1 MYKLEMKRLLRTRST
16 WILMAAALLVTLVLC
31 CVNIFGA
38 YYYSYDGKSYH
49 ALDATEMREIV
60 TESAEGEWTSERIRD
75 VFEQID
81 EVSANRRGIAV
92 EGETNDNY
100 EIVTGGNNSGAASIA
115 GYTNTFLR
123 SIPQV
128 FDVYMDEIRPD
139 MAAQYYTQRKAYIE
153 EVMTLNYGPAAAEA
167 ALRLDEDTTEP
178 FYYEFGFGTGSNIAS
193 TLPVCL
199 FAVAVACSVICAPVF
214 ASDYSTGADDIQ
226 RCARYGR
233 KRLGKSRLLAAM
245 TLSTVLY
252 VVCAGVFVALTL
264 AVFGDD
270 KTSAQLALDALVLG
284 NITMNGVLILTL
296 AAGLLSV
303 FATTAFTPWLS
314 ARMRSGVAV
323 LAVTLAVAMTPTFL
337 IVLLRESAVGDWLRL
352 LLPSGGLGLGTGM
365 FVDIQVGKFLTIGS
379 LAIWTPFVMLPA
391 PVIEA
396 PVFALL
402 AQRAYVRREDAALP
416 RKRPRHA

>member
-16 WILMAAALLVTLVLC
+16 WILMAAALLVTLILC
-31 CVNIFGA
+31 CINIFGA
-38 YYYSYDGKSYH
+38 YYYSYDGKFYH

-128 FDVYMDEIRPD
+128 FDVQYVNEITPD

-153 EVMTLNYGPAAAEA
+153 EAMTLNYGPAVAEA
-167 ALRLDEDTTEP
+167 ALKLDENTAEP
-178 FYYEFGFGTGSNIAS
+178 FYYEFGFGTGSDTAS
-193 TLPVCL
+193 TLPVSL
-199 FAVAVACSVICAPVF
+199 FAVAIVCSIICAPVF

-226 RCARYGR
+226 RCARYGC
-233 KRLGKSRLLAAM
+233 KRLGKAKLLAAM
-245 TLSTVLY
+245 TLSSALY
-252 VVCAGVFVALTL
+252 AVCAAVFVALTL
-264 AVFGDD
+264 AVYGDD
-270 KTSAQLALDALVLG
+270 KTSAQLALDALVL
-284 NITMNGVLILTL
+284 IDIDMNGVLVLTL
-296 AAGLLSV
+296 IAGFLSV
-303 FATTAFTPWLS
+303 LAMTAFTLWLS
-314 ARMRSGVAV
+314 ARMRSSVAV
-323 LAVTLAVAMTPTFL
+323 LAIALAVAMTPTFL
-337 IVLLRESAVGDWLRL
+337 VILLRESALGDWLRL

-365 FVDIQVGKFLTIGS
+365 FVDIQIGEFLTVGS
-379 LAIWTPFVMLPA
+379 IALWTPFVMLAA
-391 PVIEA
+391 PVIET

-402 AQRAYVRREDAALP
+402 ARRAYVRHEC
-416 RKRPRHA
+416 K

>member
-1 MYKLEMKRLLRTRST
+1 MYKLELKRLLKTRST
-16 WILMAAALLVTLVLC
+16 WILMAAALLITLVLC

-60 TESAEGEWTSERIRD
+60 TASAEGEWTSERIHD
-75 VFEQID
+75 VFAQID

-167 ALRLDEDTTEP
+167 ALRLDENTTEP
-178 FYYEFGFGTGSNIAS
+178 FYYEFGFGTGSDIAS
-193 TLPVCL
+193 TLPVSL
-199 FAVAVACSVICAPVF
+199 FAIAVVCSIICVPVF

-226 RCARYGR
+226 RCTRYGC
-233 KRLGKSRLLAAM
+233 KRLGKSKLLAAM
-245 TLSTVLY
+245 TLSTALY
-252 VVCAGVFVALTL
+252 IICTAGFVALTL
-264 AVFGDD
+264 AVYGDD
-270 KTSAQLALDALVLG
+270 KTSAQLALDALVLIG
-284 NITMNGVLILTL
+284 IDMNGVLVLTL
-296 AAGLLSV
+296 IAGFLSV
-303 FATTAFTPWLS
+303 LAMTAFTLWLS
-314 ARMRSGVAV
+314 ARMRSSVAV
-323 LAVTLAVAMTPTFL
+323 LAVALAVAMTPTFL
-337 IVLLRESAVGDWLRL
+337 VILLRESALGDWLRL
-352 LLPSGGLGLGTGM
+352 ILPSGGLGLGTGM
-365 FVDIQVGKFLTIGS
+365 FVDIQIGEFLTLGS
-379 LAIWTPFVMLPA
+379 LALWTPFVMLAA
-391 PVIEA
+391 PVIET

-402 AQRAYVRREDAALP
+402 AKRAYVRHECR
-416 RKRPRHA
+416 

>member
-1 MYKLEMKRLLRTRST
+1 MYKLELKRLLRTRST
-16 WILMAAALLVTLVLC
+16 WILMAAALLITLVLC

-167 ALRLDEDTTEP
+167 ALRLDENTTEP
-178 FYYEFGFGTGSNIAS
+178 FYYEFGFGTGSDIAS
-193 TLPVCL
+193 TLPVSL
-199 FAVAVACSVICAPVF
+199 FAIAVVCSIICAPVF

-226 RCARYGR
+226 RCARYGC
-233 KRLGKSRLLAAM
+233 KRLGKAKLLAAM
-245 TLSTVLY
+245 TLSSALY
-252 VVCAGVFVALTL
+252 IVCSAVFVALTL
-264 AVFGDD
+264 AVYGDD
-270 KTSAQLALDALVLG
+270 KTSAQLALDALVL
-284 NITMNGVLILTL
+284 IDIDMNGVLLLTL
-296 AAGLLSV
+296 VAGFLSV
-303 FATTAFTPWLS
+303 LAMTAFTLWLS
-314 ARMRSGVAV
+314 ARMRSSVAV
-323 LAVTLAVAMTPTFL
+323 LAVALAVAMTPTFL
-337 IVLLRESAVGDWLRL
+337 VILLRESALGDWLRL

-365 FVDIQVGKFLTIGS
+365 FVDIQIGEFLTVGS
-379 LAIWTPFVMLPA
+379 LAIWTPFVMLAA

-402 AQRAYVRREDAALP
+402 ARRAYT
-416 RKRPRHA
+416 RHECA

>member
-1 MYKLEMKRLLRTRST
+1 MYKLELKRLLRTRST
-16 WILMAAALLVTLVLC
+16 WILMAAALLITLVLC

-49 ALDATEMREIV
+49 ALDATEIREIV

-167 ALRLDEDTTEP
+167 ALRLDENTTEP
-178 FYYEFGFGTGSNIAS
+178 FYYEFGFGTGSDIAS
-193 TLPVCL
+193 TLPVSL
-199 FAVAVACSVICAPVF
+199 FAIAVVCSIICAPVF

-226 RCARYGR
+226 RCTRYGC
-233 KRLGKSRLLAAM
+233 KRLGRAKLLAAM
-245 TLSTVLY
+245 TLSAVLY
-252 VVCAGVFVALTL
+252 IICTAVFVALTL
-264 AVFGDD
+264 AVYGDD
-270 KTSAQLALDALVLG
+270 KTSAQLALDALVL
-284 NITMNGVLILTL
+284 IDIDMNGVLVLTL
-296 AAGLLSV
+296 IAGFLSV
-303 FATTAFTPWLS
+303 LAMTAFTLWLS
-314 ARMRSGVAV
+314 ARMRSSVAV
-323 LAVTLAVAMTPTFL
+323 LAVALAVAMTPTFL
-337 IVLLRESAVGDWLRL
+337 VILLRESALGDWLQL

-365 FVDIQVGKFLTIGS
+365 FVDIQIGEFLTVGS
-379 LAIWTPFVMLPA
+379 LAIWTPFVMLAA

-402 AQRAYVRREDAALP
+402 ARRAYT
-416 RKRPRHA
+416 RHECA

>member
-49 ALDATEMREIV
+49 ALDATEMREMV

-115 GYTNTFLR
+115 GYKNTFLR

-167 ALRLDEDTTEP
+167 ALRLDENTTEP
-178 FYYEFGFGTGSNIAS
+178 FYYEFGFGTGSDIAS
-193 TLPVCL
+193 TLPVSL
-199 FAVAVACSVICAPVF
+199 FAIAVVCSIICAPVF

-226 RCARYGR
+226 RCTRYGC
-233 KRLGKSRLLAAM
+233 KRLGRAKLLAAM
-245 TLSTVLY
+245 TLSAVLY
-252 VVCAGVFVALTL
+252 IICTAVFVALTL
-264 AVFGDD
+264 AVYGDD
-270 KTSAQLALDALVLG
+270 KTSAQLALDALVL
-284 NITMNGVLILTL
+284 IDIDMNGVLVLTL
-296 AAGLLSV
+296 IAGFLSV
-303 FATTAFTPWLS
+303 LAMTAFTLWLS
-314 ARMRSGVAV
+314 ARMRSSVAV
-323 LAVTLAVAMTPTFL
+323 LAVALAVAMTPTFL
-337 IVLLRESAVGDWLRL
+337 VILLRESALGDWLRL

-365 FVDIQVGKFLTIGS
+365 FVDIQIGEFLTIGS
-379 LAIWTPFVMLPA
+379 LAIWTPFVMLAA
-391 PVIEA
+391 PVIET

-402 AQRAYVRREDAALP
+402 AKRAYVRHECA
-416 RKRPRHA
+416 

>member
-1 MYKLEMKRLLRTRST
+1 MYKLELKRLLRTRST

-128 FDVYMDEIRPD
+128 FDVYMDEITPD

-167 ALRLDEDTTEP
+167 ALRLDENTTEP
-178 FYYEFGFGTGSNIAS
+178 FYYEFGFGTGSDTAS
-193 TLPVCL
+193 TLPVSL
-199 FAVAVACSVICAPVF
+199 FAIAVVCSIICAPVF

-226 RCARYGR
+226 RCTRYGC
-233 KRLGKSRLLAAM
+233 KRLGRAKLLAAM
-245 TLSTVLY
+245 TLSAVLY
-252 VVCAGVFVALTL
+252 IICTAVFVALTL
-264 AVFGDD
+264 AVYGDD
-270 KTSAQLALDALVLG
+270 KTSAQLALDALVL
-284 NITMNGVLILTL
+284 IDIDMNGVLALTL
-296 AAGLLSV
+296 IAGFLSV
-303 FATTAFTPWLS
+303 LAMTAFTLWLS
-314 ARMRSGVAV
+314 ARMRSSVAV
-323 LAVTLAVAMTPTFL
+323 LAVALAVAMTPTFL
-337 IVLLRESAVGDWLRL
+337 VILLRESALGDWLRL

-365 FVDIQVGKFLTIGS
+365 FVDIQIGEFLTVGS
-379 LAIWTPFVMLPA
+379 LAIWTPFVMLAA

-402 AQRAYVRREDAALP
+402 ARRAYT
-416 RKRPRHA
+416 RHECA

>member
-167 ALRLDEDTTEP
+167 ALRLDENTTEP
-178 FYYEFGFGTGSNIAS
+178 FYYEFGFGTGSDIAS
-193 TLPVCL
+193 TLPVSL
-199 FAVAVACSVICAPVF
+199 FAIAVVCSIICAPVF

-226 RCARYGR
+226 RCTRYGC
-233 KRLGKSRLLAAM
+233 KRLGRAKLLAAM
-245 TLSTVLY
+245 TLSAALY
-252 VVCAGVFVALTL
+252 IICTAVFVALTL
-264 AVFGDD
+264 AVYGDD
-270 KTSAQLALDALVLG
+270 KTSAQLALDALVL
-284 NITMNGVLILTL
+284 IDIDMNGVLVLTL
-296 AAGLLSV
+296 IAGFLSV
-303 FATTAFTPWLS
+303 LAMTAFTLWLS
-314 ARMRSGVAV
+314 ARMRSSVAV
-323 LAVTLAVAMTPTFL
+323 LAVALAVAMTPTFL
-337 IVLLRESAVGDWLRL
+337 VILLRESALGDWLRL
-352 LLPSGGLGLGTGM
+352 ILPSGGLGLGTGM
-365 FVDIQVGKFLTIGS
+365 FVDIQIGEFLTVGS
-379 LAIWTPFVMLPA
+379 LAIWTPFVMLAA
-391 PVIEA
+391 PVIET

-402 AQRAYVRREDAALP
+402 AKRAYVRHECA
-416 RKRPRHA
+416 

>member
-1 MYKLEMKRLLRTRST
+1 MYKLELKRLLKTRST
-16 WILMAAALLVTLVLC
+16 WILMAAALLITLVLC

-49 ALDATEMREIV
+49 ALDATEIREIV

-167 ALRLDEDTTEP
+167 ALRLDENTTEP
-178 FYYEFGFGTGSNIAS
+178 FYYEFGFGTGSDIAS
-193 TLPVCL
+193 TLPVSL
-199 FAVAVACSVICAPVF
+199 FAIAVVCSIICAPVF

-226 RCARYGR
+226 RCTRYGC
-233 KRLGKSRLLAAM
+233 KRLGRAKLLAAM
-245 TLSTVLY
+245 TLSAALY
-252 VVCAGVFVALTL
+252 IICTAVFVALTL
-264 AVFGDD
+264 AVYGDD
-270 KTSAQLALDALVLG
+270 KTSAQLALDALVL
-284 NITMNGVLILTL
+284 IDIDMNGVLVLTL
-296 AAGLLSV
+296 IAGFLSV
-303 FATTAFTPWLS
+303 LVMTAFTLWLS
-314 ARMRSGVAV
+314 ARMRSSVAV
-323 LAVTLAVAMTPTFL
+323 LAVALAVAMTPTFL
-337 IVLLRESAVGDWLRL
+337 VILLRESALGDWLRL
-352 LLPSGGLGLGTGM
+352 ILPSGGLGLGTGM
-365 FVDIQVGKFLTIGS
+365 FVDIQIGEFLTIGS
-379 LAIWTPFVMLPA
+379 LAIWTPFAMLAA
-391 PVIEA
+391 PVIET

-402 AQRAYVRREDAALP
+402 ARRAYT
-416 RKRPRHA
+416 RHECA

>member
-1 MYKLEMKRLLRTRST
+1 MYKLELKRLLRTRST

-128 FDVYMDEIRPD
+128 FDVYMDEITPD

-167 ALRLDEDTTEP
+167 ALRLDENTTEP
-178 FYYEFGFGTGSNIAS
+178 FYYEFGFGTGSDTAS
-193 TLPVCL
+193 TLPVSL
-199 FAVAVACSVICAPVF
+199 FAIAVVCSIICAPVF

-226 RCARYGR
+226 RCTRCGC
-233 KRLGKSRLLAAM
+233 KRLGKSKLLAAM
-245 TLSTVLY
+245 TLSTALY
-252 VVCAGVFVALTL
+252 IICTAVFVALTL
-264 AVFGDD
+264 AVYGDD
-270 KTSAQLALDALVLG
+270 KTSAQLALDALVL
-284 NITMNGVLILTL
+284 IDIDMNGVLVLTL
-296 AAGLLSV
+296 IAGFLSV
-303 FATTAFTPWLS
+303 LAMTAFTLWLS
-314 ARMRSGVAV
+314 ARMRSSVAV
-323 LAVTLAVAMTPTFL
+323 LAVALAVAMTPTFL
-337 IVLLRESAVGDWLRL
+337 VILLRESALGDWLRL

-365 FVDIQVGKFLTIGS
+365 FVDIQIGEFLTVGS
-379 LAIWTPFVMLPA
+379 LAIWTPFVMLAA

-402 AQRAYVRREDAALP
+402 ARRAYT
-416 RKRPRHA
+416 RHECA

>member
-128 FDVYMDEIRPD
+128 FDVQYTSEITPD

-167 ALRLDEDTTEP
+167 ALRLDENTTEP
-178 FYYEFGFGTGSNIAS
+178 FYYEFGFGTGSDIAS
-193 TLPVCL
+193 TLPVSL
-199 FAVAVACSVICAPVF
+199 FAIAVVCSIICAPVF

-226 RCARYGR
+226 RCTRYGC
-233 KRLGKSRLLAAM
+233 KRLGRAKLLAAM
-245 TLSTVLY
+245 TLSAALY
-252 VVCAGVFVALTL
+252 IICTAVFVALTL
-264 AVFGDD
+264 AVYGDD
-270 KTSAQLALDALVLG
+270 KTSAQLALDALVL
-284 NITMNGVLILTL
+284 IDIDMNGVLVLTL
-296 AAGLLSV
+296 IAGFLSV
-303 FATTAFTPWLS
+303 LAMTAFTLWLS
-314 ARMRSGVAV
+314 ARMRSSVAV
-323 LAVTLAVAMTPTFL
+323 LAVALAVAMTPTFL
-337 IVLLRESAVGDWLRL
+337 VILLRESALGDWLRL
-352 LLPSGGLGLGTGM
+352 ILPSGGLGLGTGM
-365 FVDIQVGKFLTIGS
+365 FVDIQIGEFLTIGS
-379 LAIWTPFVMLPA
+379 LAIWTPFAMLAA
-391 PVIEA
+391 PVIET

-402 AQRAYVRREDAALP
+402 ARRAYT
-416 RKRPRHA
+416 RHECA

>member
-167 ALRLDEDTTEP
+167 ALRLDENTTEP
-178 FYYEFGFGTGSNIAS
+178 FYYEFGFGTGSDIAS
-193 TLPVCL
+193 TLPVSL
-199 FAVAVACSVICAPVF
+199 FAIAVVCSIICAPVF

-226 RCARYGR
+226 RCTRYGC
-233 KRLGKSRLLAAM
+233 KRLGRAKLLAAM
-245 TLSTVLY
+245 TLSAALY
-252 VVCAGVFVALTL
+252 IICTAVFVALTL
-264 AVFGDD
+264 AVYGDD
-270 KTSAQLALDALVLG
+270 KTSAQLALDALVL
-284 NITMNGVLILTL
+284 IDIDMNGVLVLTL
-296 AAGLLSV
+296 IAGFLSV
-303 FATTAFTPWLS
+303 LVMTAFTLWLS
-314 ARMRSGVAV
+314 ARMRSSVAV
-323 LAVTLAVAMTPTFL
+323 LAVALAVAMTPTFL
-337 IVLLRESAVGDWLRL
+337 VILLRESALGDWLRL
-352 LLPSGGLGLGTGM
+352 ILPSGGLGLGTGM
-365 FVDIQVGKFLTIGS
+365 FVDIQIGEFLTIGS
-379 LAIWTPFVMLPA
+379 LAIWTPFAMLAA
-391 PVIEA
+391 PVIET

-402 AQRAYVRREDAALP
+402 ARRAYT
-416 RKRPRHA
+416 RHECA

>member
-167 ALRLDEDTTEP
+167 ALRLDENTTEP
-178 FYYEFGFGTGSNIAS
+178 FYYEFGFGTGSDIAS
-193 TLPVCL
+193 TLPVSL
-199 FAVAVACSVICAPVF
+199 FAIAVVCSIICAPVF

-226 RCARYGR
+226 RCTRYGC
-233 KRLGKSRLLAAM
+233 KRLGRAKLLAAM
-245 TLSTVLY
+245 TLSAALY
-252 VVCAGVFVALTL
+252 IICTAVFVALTL
-264 AVFGDD
+264 AVYGDD
-270 KTSAQLALDALVLG
+270 KTSAQLALDALVL
-284 NITMNGVLILTL
+284 IDIDMNGVLVLTL
-296 AAGLLSV
+296 IAGFLSV
-303 FATTAFTPWLS
+303 LAMTAFTLWLS
-314 ARMRSGVAV
+314 ARMRSSVAV
-323 LAVTLAVAMTPTFL
+323 LAVALAVAMTPTFL
-337 IVLLRESAVGDWLRL
+337 VILLRESALGDWLRL

-365 FVDIQVGKFLTIGS
+365 FVDIQIGEFLTVGS
-379 LAIWTPFVMLPA
+379 LAIWTPFVMLAA

-402 AQRAYVRREDAALP
+402 ARRAYT
-416 RKRPRHA
+416 RHECA

>member
-1 MYKLEMKRLLRTRST
+1 MYKLELKRLLKTRST
-16 WILMAAALLVTLVLC
+16 WILMAAALLITLVLC

-38 YYYSYDGKSYH
+38 YYYSYDGESFH
-49 ALDATEMREIV
+49 ALDATEMRRIV
-60 TESAEGEWTSERIRD
+60 AESAEGEWTSERIRD

-167 ALRLDEDTTEP
+167 ALRLDENTTEP
-178 FYYEFGFGTGSNIAS
+178 FYYEFGFGTGSDIAS
-193 TLPVCL
+193 TLPVSL
-199 FAVAVACSVICAPVF
+199 FAIAVVCSIICAPVF

-226 RCARYGR
+226 RCTRYGC
-233 KRLGKSRLLAAM
+233 KRLGRAKLLAAM
-245 TLSTVLY
+245 TLSAALY
-252 VVCAGVFVALTL
+252 IICTAVFVALTL
-264 AVFGDD
+264 AVYGDD
-270 KTSAQLALDALVLG
+270 KTSAQLALDALVL
-284 NITMNGVLILTL
+284 IDIDMNGVLVLTL
-296 AAGLLSV
+296 IAGFLSV
-303 FATTAFTPWLS
+303 LVMTAFTLWLS
-314 ARMRSGVAV
+314 ARMRSSVAV
-323 LAVTLAVAMTPTFL
+323 LAVALAVAMTPTFL
-337 IVLLRESAVGDWLRL
+337 VILLRESALGDWLRL
-352 LLPSGGLGLGTGM
+352 ILPSGGLGLGTGM
-365 FVDIQVGKFLTIGS
+365 FVDIQIGEFLTIGS
-379 LAIWTPFVMLPA
+379 LAIWTPFAMLAA
-391 PVIEA
+391 PVIET

-402 AQRAYVRREDAALP
+402 ARRAYT
-416 RKRPRHA
+416 RHECA

>member
-1 MYKLEMKRLLRTRST
+1 MYKLELKRLLRTRST

-128 FDVYMDEIRPD
+128 FDVYMDEITPD

-167 ALRLDEDTTEP
+167 ALRLDENTTEP
-178 FYYEFGFGTGSNIAS
+178 FYYEFGFGTGSDIAS
-193 TLPVCL
+193 TLPVSL
-199 FAVAVACSVICAPVF
+199 FAIAVVCSIICAPVF

-226 RCARYGR
+226 RCARYGC
-233 KRLGKSRLLAAM
+233 KRLGKAKLLAAM
-245 TLSTVLY
+245 TLSSALY
-252 VVCAGVFVALTL
+252 IVCSAVFVALTL
-264 AVFGDD
+264 AVYGDD
-270 KTSAQLALDALVLG
+270 KTSAQLALDALVL
-284 NITMNGVLILTL
+284 IDIDMNGVLLLTL
-296 AAGLLSV
+296 VAGFLSV
-303 FATTAFTPWLS
+303 LAMTAFTLWLS
-314 ARMRSGVAV
+314 ARMRSSVAV
-323 LAVTLAVAMTPTFL
+323 LAVALAVAMTPTFL
-337 IVLLRESAVGDWLRL
+337 VILLRESALGDWLRL

-365 FVDIQVGKFLTIGS
+365 FVDIQIGEFLTVGS
-379 LAIWTPFVMLPA
+379 LAIWTPFVMLAA

-402 AQRAYVRREDAALP
+402 ARRAYT
-416 RKRPRHA
+416 RHECA

>member
-1 MYKLEMKRLLRTRST
+1 MYKLELKRLLRTRST
-16 WILMAAALLVTLVLC
+16 WILMAAALLITLVLC

-167 ALRLDEDTTEP
+167 ALRLDENTTEP
-178 FYYEFGFGTGSNIAS
+178 FYYEFGFGTGSDIAS
-193 TLPVCL
+193 TLPVSL
-199 FAVAVACSVICAPVF
+199 FAIAVVCSIICAPVF

-226 RCARYGR
+226 RCARYGC
-233 KRLGKSRLLAAM
+233 KRLGKAKLLAAM
-245 TLSTVLY
+245 TLSSALY
-252 VVCAGVFVALTL
+252 IVCSAVFVALTL
-264 AVFGDD
+264 AVYGDD
-270 KTSAQLALDALVLG
+270 KTSAQLALDALVL
-284 NITMNGVLILTL
+284 IDIDMNGVLLLTL
-296 AAGLLSV
+296 VAGFLSV
-303 FATTAFTPWLS
+303 LAMTAFTLWLS
-314 ARMRSGVAV
+314 ARMRSSVAV
-323 LAVTLAVAMTPTFL
+323 LAVALAVAMTPTFL
-337 IVLLRESAVGDWLRL
+337 VILLRESALGDWLRL

-365 FVDIQVGKFLTIGS
+365 FVDIQIGEFLTVGS
-379 LAIWTPFVMLPA
+379 LAIWTPFAMLAA
-391 PVIEA
+391 PVIET

-402 AQRAYVRREDAALP
+402 ARRAYT
-416 RKRPRHA
+416 RHECA

>member
-1 MYKLEMKRLLRTRST
+1 MYKLELKRLLKTRST
-16 WILMAAALLVTLVLC
+16 WILMAAALLITLVLC

-38 YYYSYDGKSYH
+38 YYYSYDGESFH
-49 ALDATEMREIV
+49 ALDATEMRRIV

-128 FDVYMDEIRPD
+128 FDVYMDEITPD

-167 ALRLDEDTTEP
+167 ALRLDENTTEP
-178 FYYEFGFGTGSNIAS
+178 FYYEFGFGTGSDTAS
-193 TLPVCL
+193 TLPVSL
-199 FAVAVACSVICAPVF
+199 FAIAVVCSIICAPVF

-226 RCARYGR
+226 RCTRYGC
-233 KRLGKSRLLAAM
+233 KRLGRAKLLAAM
-245 TLSTVLY
+245 TLSAVLY
-252 VVCAGVFVALTL
+252 IICTAVFVALTL
-264 AVFGDD
+264 AVYGDD
-270 KTSAQLALDALVLG
+270 KTSAQLALDALVL
-284 NITMNGVLILTL
+284 IDIDMNGVLVLTL
-296 AAGLLSV
+296 IAGFLSV
-303 FATTAFTPWLS
+303 LAMTAFTLWLS
-314 ARMRSGVAV
+314 ARMRSSVAV
-323 LAVTLAVAMTPTFL
+323 LAVALAVAMTPTFL
-337 IVLLRESAVGDWLRL
+337 VILLRESALGDWLRL
-352 LLPSGGLGLGTGM
+352 ILPSGGLGLGTGM
-365 FVDIQVGKFLTIGS
+365 FVDIQIGEFLTVGS
-379 LAIWTPFVMLPA
+379 LAIWTPFVMLAA
-391 PVIEA
+391 PVIET

-402 AQRAYVRREDAALP
+402 ARRAYVRHEG
-416 RKRPRHA
+416 